1 MMSIEFM
8 TGAML
13 LSSIKM
19 ALAMIFIW
27 VLYRAGLKFY
37 TYIVDD
43 SDTKTLN
50 LKWELAYIFGVVM
63 VSIFMGSAAQP
74 KLEIDVPVNRN
85 LIEYQSGEEV
95 VIETPEPRTEKLEGF
110 TPLKKD

>member
-1 MMSIEFM
+1 MIGIEFM

-13 LSSIKM
+13 LSSLKM
-19 ALAMIFIW
+19 ALALIFIW
-27 VLYRAGLKFY
+27 VLYRAGRKFY
-37 TYIVDD
+37 AFIVDE
-43 SDTKTLN
+43 SDEKTLN
-50 LKWELAYIFGVVM
+50 LKWELTYIFGVVM

-74 KLEIDVPVNRN
+74 KLTLEVPPNRE
-85 LIEYQSGEEV
+85 LLEYQSGAEV